1 MVRPMIRRAFVL
13 SALVGV
19 GLLAGCG
26 EDEATS
32 FPPGL
37 QPLEAVTVPL
47 PAAVAGDAHPEV
59 LNTRVGDAEI
69 YEWAQGRGYVHA
81 PLARVYEALRDP
93 EVTTDRRR
101 VSEFTSTPNSEPEY
115 PFSYQVHN
123 TVHDIV
129 TLTFDISWRLGPIDG
144 TESAPTAVSAV
155 YQKTFGSSFIE
166 ILRGDFVARA
176 VDADTTDIEMVRHIK
191 SSGAGGPEAE
201 LYLRD
206 VYASVLARVRG
217 QPLPRY

>member
-1 MVRPMIRRAFVL
+1 V
-13 SALVGV
+13 VGV
-19 GLLAGCG
+19 GLVAGCG
-26 EDEATS
+26 GDEATA

-37 QPLEAVTVPL
+37 QPLEPVTVAL
-47 PAAVAGDAHPEV
+47 PAATASDAHPEV
-59 LNTRVGDAEI
+59 LSTRVGDAEI
-69 YEWAQGRGYVHA
+69 YEWAQARGYVHA

-101 VSEFTSTPNSEPEY
+101 VAEFTSTPNSEPEY

-129 TLTFDISWRLGPIDG
+129 TITFDVSWRLGPIDG

-166 ILRGDFVARA
+166 VLRGDIVARA
-176 VDADTTDIEMVRHIK
+176 VDANTTDIALLRHIK

-217 QPLPRY
+217 EPLPRY